1 MPSNRNRSRS
11 SSRSSRSYS
20 SSRSSSRSYSRSR
33 SRSPNRER
41 NNGNGSTALVRV
53 NVPMPDPDSILVK
66 DFLYNLHESNAARSD
81 QIDCKIYI
89 DNLPKGT
96 HSDEFLDLFT
106 RAMQSCGL
114 ITRPGTP
121 IKSYW
126 APQDGRFIFIDF
138 RSVEEANNSLTFQG
152 TTYKNS
158 ELKVSRPK
166 HYTGS
171 QPTNS
176 SSMTSLFGN
185 YASKNTYKRAL
196 EDIARKPL
204 PKVRKIDPPTNVLK
218 LKNIITNLQ
227 DLENESEYL
236 DIKEDI
242 RLECAKYGLVLSIT
256 LPKPGSPNGV
266 GSAYVEFNSVEDAKE
281 ARRALSSK
289 RFGGRFVDIGFHPE
303 PMYHEQDFREIWQ
316 LHALRYEPEKDS

>member
-1 MPSNRNRSRS
+1 MPSNRRRSRS
-11 SSRSSRSYS
+11 SSRSSRSY

-33 SRSPNRER
+33 SRSPPRER
-41 NNGNGSTALVRV
+41 NNGNGSMALVRV
-53 NVPMPDPDSILVK
+53 NAPMPDPDSVLVK
-66 DFLYNLHESNAARSD
+66 DFLYSLHESNAARSD

-96 HSDEFLDLFT
+96 DSDEFLDLFT
-106 RAMQSCGL
+106 RAMQACGL
-114 ITRPGTP
+114 ISRPGSP
-121 IKSYW
+121 IKSFW

-152 TTYKNS
+152 TTYKGS

-204 PKVRKIDPPTNVLK
+204 PAVRRIDPPSNVIK
-218 LKNIITNLQ
+218 LKNIISNLQ

-236 DIKEDI
+236 DIMEDI
-242 RLECAKYGLVLSIT
+242 RIECSKYGTVLSVF
-256 LPKPGSPNGV
+256 LPKPGAPHGV

-281 ARRALSSK
+281 ARRVLSSK

-303 PMYHEQDFREIWQ
+303 PMYHEKDFREIWQ
-316 LHALRYEPEKDS
+316 LHALRNEPENES